1 MHLNWRNLLLI
12 FLPVVLVTVVDLS
25 LKQLILSLDL
35 HVQLGVVK
43 IAATANKGIIGGYFS
58 DSAKPIFQIPMI
70 ALGFFVLVL
79 LYFIQLFAPVKSKL
93 MRVAISLFFGGT
105 FANVADRFN
114 HGYVVDYLQF
124 KFFNCSTPT
133 FNLADVVQFAGIGI
147 IFYLQS
153 QPSTFD
159 DSGAQNLWVSKQFQ
173 KRYSAQLV
181 ATGFGLVAVLGVL
194 SYAFVRVVM
203 GELAVVPE
211 IKAQFLQ
218 AYLLFFVCM
227 SITFLLFLYLVG
239 KALSAYVAKP
249 ILTFEHYLR
258 RLAGGDYNVIHI
270 DEPEFSYLEN
280 LSDGVRDHIVGLHE
294 QIRRSKIR
302 TQTGGK
308 E

>member
-1 MHLNWRNLLLI
+1 
-12 FLPVVLVTVVDLS
+12 VDLS

-35 HVQLGVVK
+35 HVQAGIIK

-58 DSAKPIFQIPMI
+58 DSARPIYQIPMV

-93 MRVAISLFFGGT
+93 MRVSISLFFGGT
-105 FANVADRFN
+105 FANVADRFT
-114 HGYVVDYLQF
+114 HGYVIDYLQF
-124 KFFNCSTPT
+124 NFFNRFSPS
-133 FNLADVVQFAGIGI
+133 FNLADFVQYVGIAI
-147 IFYLQS
+147 IFYLQF

-159 DSGAQNLWVSKQFQ
+159 DSHTQKLWVSKQFQ

-181 ATGFGLVAVLGVL
+181 VTGFGLVAVLGVL
-194 SYAFVRVVM
+194 SYTFVRVVM
-203 GELAVVPE
+203 SELAVVPE

-218 AYLLFFVCM
+218 AYSIFFV
-227 SITFLLFLYLVG
+227 SLSVTFLLFLYLVG

-249 ILTFEHYLR
+249 ILQFEHYLR
-258 RLAGGDYNVIHI
+258 RLASGDYNVIHI

-280 LSDGVRDHIVGLHE
+280 LSDGVRDHIVGLND
-294 QIRRSKIR
+294 QIRRLKVR
-302 TQTGGK
+302 TRTGGK